1 MSRYVFFT
9 KKNTHTYTNPQPV
22 ANPTPSLVPRFS
34 PFRGNLLAVGT
45 GQWPNGWLERMAG
58 SIRIF
63 LKWSYKNSTP
73 QKMAENKWETSLGLF
88 YLVVGAQKLG
98 GALPWSA
105 WDNLTKRVFFQQSWQ
120 AWPNSKSSKTE
131 CLHCTPQK
139 WVTLVQAIFSHT
151 HRAGLGG
158 LGFFVNVFNIFV
170 SLLVFFCQKLFCAW
184 LLDQEVNFQHLL
196 MSYYFNCKY
205 NFCVEDAVDLVQC
218 LPIKVQGISPW
229 KDDISNGDFIIQRS
243 VFAMFQ
249 GG

>member
-1 MSRYVFFT
+1 
-9 KKNTHTYTNPQPV
+9 
-22 ANPTPSLVPRFS
+22 
-34 PFRGNLLAVGT
+34 
-45 GQWPNGWLERMAG
+45 
-58 SIRIF
+58 
-63 LKWSYKNSTP
+63 
-73 QKMAENKWETSLGLF
+73 MAENKWETSLGLF

-120 AWPNSKSSKTE
+120 AWPNSKSPKTG

-158 LGFFVNVFNIFV
+158 LGLFCECFQHICI
-170 SLLVFFCQKLFCAW
+170 SAWFFCQKLFCAW

-205 NFCVEDAVDLVQC
+205 NFCVEDVVDLVQC

-229 KDDISNGDFIIQRS
+229 KDDISNGDFIIQQS